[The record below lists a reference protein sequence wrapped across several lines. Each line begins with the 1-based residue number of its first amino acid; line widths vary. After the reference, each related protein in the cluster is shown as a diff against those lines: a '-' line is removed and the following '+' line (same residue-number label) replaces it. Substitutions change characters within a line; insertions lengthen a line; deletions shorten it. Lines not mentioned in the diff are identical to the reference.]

1 MLPCDFFSVQ
11 NYTHDMDEAVEFIEG
26 GFTSGNLVPVIDR
39 TFAFEDFL
47 DAYAYMASKRDKHGK
62 IVLILNE

>member
-1 MLPCDFFSVQ
+1 
-11 NYTHDMDEAVEFIEG
+11 MDEAIEFIES
-26 GFTSGNLVPVIDR
+26 GFATGDLIPVIDR

-62 IVLILNE
+62 IVLTLN